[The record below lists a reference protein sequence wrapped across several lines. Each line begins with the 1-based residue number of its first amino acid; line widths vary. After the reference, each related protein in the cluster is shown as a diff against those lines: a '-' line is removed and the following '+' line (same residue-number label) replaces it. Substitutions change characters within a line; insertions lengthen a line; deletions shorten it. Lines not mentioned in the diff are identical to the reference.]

1 MSRHARPA
9 SGRGG
14 GWFVLLAFAILVV
27 GGYLAN
33 TVDSTTQRPAIG
45 LAALAAAALALL
57 SARSE
62 RQGRGRMEELSEA
75 QRRDAWRMRA
85 ELDEAHARSQR
96 ALERAIAAEAAVQT
110 LAAATESPLLIQR
123 HSMVV
128 AAAAQ
133 PVATEQPAAP
143 PEAVRPQADLGQ
155 L

>member
-14 GWFVLLAFAILVV
+14 GWFVLLAFAILVG

-85 ELDEAHARSQR
+85 ELDEAHARSQS
-96 ALERAIAAEAAVQT
+96 ALERALSTEAAVHT
-110 LAAATESPLLIQR
+110 LIAATESLLAVQR
-123 HSMVV
+123 HSLAVG
-128 AAAAQ
+128 AAAQ
-133 PVATEQPAAP
+133 SVPPTQPAVP
-143 PEAVRPQADLGQ
+143 VPQQ
-155 L
+155 